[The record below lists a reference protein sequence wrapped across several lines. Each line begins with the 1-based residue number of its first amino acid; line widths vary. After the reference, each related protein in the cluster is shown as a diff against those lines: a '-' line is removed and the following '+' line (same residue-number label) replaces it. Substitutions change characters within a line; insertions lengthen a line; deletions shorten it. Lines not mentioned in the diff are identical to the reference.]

1 MNYNR
6 DGEETLDPTDWD
18 AFRKLA
24 HQMVDDILDY
34 TQDVRSRKVWQ
45 PVPEEVKEFL
55 NQPLPQDKQSIASV
69 YQEFTDNILPYPM
82 GNIHPRFWGWVMGN
96 GTPTGFMA
104 EMLAAAMN
112 PNMGGGEHGGVYVE
126 RQVIEWLKEM
136 FGFPSEA
143 SGLLVSG
150 ASMANLVGLT
160 VARNTCAGYDVR
172 QLGTCAAPQPLV
184 LYASSEVHS
193 CIKKAVELLGLGSQ
207 ALRLI
212 PTNNHYEMDLTL
224 LEDQI
229 AQDRNSGF
237 RPFCIVASAG
247 TVNTG
252 AIDNL
257 QAIADI
263 CEREQ
268 LWFHVDG
275 AIGAVTILSPSQCKQ
290 VVGLTRADSLAL
302 DLHKWMYVNFEA
314 GCALVR
320 NESLH
325 RKAFSLTPE
334 YLAHA
339 ERGLASGPV
348 WFSDYGVQLS
358 RSFRALK
365 VWFSIKE
372 NGSLKFG
379 RMVEQNISQ
388 AQYLAK
394 LVDDSTVLERI
405 APVPLNIVCFR
416 FNPGGKSNEE
426 LNKMNQE
433 LLILLHESG
442 IAAPSY
448 TTLDGNYV
456 LRVAITNHRSKKQD
470 FDVLV
475 RTVIEI
481 GQKLIG
487 NPK

>member
-1 MNYNR
+1 
-6 DGEETLDPTDWD
+6 
-18 AFRKLA
+18 
-24 HQMVDDILDY
+24 
-34 TQDVRSRKVWQ
+34 
-45 PVPEEVKEFL
+45 
-55 NQPLPQDKQSIASV
+55 
-69 YQEFTDNILPYPM
+69 
-82 GNIHPRFWGWVMGN
+82 
-96 GTPTGFMA
+96 
-104 EMLAAAMN
+104 
-112 PNMGGGEHGGVYVE
+112 MGGGEHGGIYVE
-126 RQVIEWLKEM
+126 KQVIEWLKEM
-136 FGFPSEA
+136 FGFPGQA

-160 VARNTCAGYDVR
+160 VARNTCADYDVR
-172 QLGTCAAPQPLV
+172 QLGTCQAPQPLV
-184 LYASSEVHS
+184 LYASMEVHS
-193 CIKKAVELLGLGSQ
+193 CIEKAVELLGLGSQ

-212 PTNNHYEMDLTL
+212 PTNDQYEMNTKILA
-224 LEDQI
+224 ESIQH
-229 AQDRNSGF
+229 DRNSGY
-237 RPFCIVASAG
+237 RPFCVVASAG

-257 QAIADI
+257 EAIADI

-275 AIGAVTILSPSQCKQ
+275 AIGAVTILSPSQCNK
-290 VVGLTRADSLAL
+290 VNGLTRADSLAL

-325 RKAFSLTPE
+325 LKAFSLTPE

-358 RSFRALK
+358 RNFRALK

-379 RMVEQNISQ
+379 RMVDQNIAQ
-388 AQYLAK
+388 AQYLAELIK
-394 LVDDSTVLERI
+394 KTPSLELK

-416 FNPGGKSNEE
+416 FNPGGKTQDQ
-426 LNKMNQE
+426 LNTINQE
-433 LLILLHESG
+433 LLIQLHESG

-448 TTLDGNYV
+448 TTLEGHYV
-456 LRVAITNHRSKKQD
+456 IRVAITNHRSIKED
-470 FDVLV
+470 FDLLV
-475 RTVIEI
+475 KTVVEI
-481 GQKLIG
+481 GQKMMDL
-487 NPK
+487 PE